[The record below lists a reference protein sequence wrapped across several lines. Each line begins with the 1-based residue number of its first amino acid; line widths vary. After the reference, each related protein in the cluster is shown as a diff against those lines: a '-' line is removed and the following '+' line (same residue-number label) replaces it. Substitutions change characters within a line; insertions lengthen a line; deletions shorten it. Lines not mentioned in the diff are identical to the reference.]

1 MAEQTVRALL
11 GPVMDTSPSF
21 SFSSSILFL
30 SYLYTYEKLCPC
42 IIAAAVHTQK
52 SYTAGWLDPVTLR
65 WPVSN
70 LVAASAAV
78 VC

>member
-21 SFSSSILFL
+21 SSSSSSILFL

-42 IIAAAVHTQK
+42 IIAAAVHTQQ
-52 SYTAGWLDPVTLR
+52 SYTAGWLDP
-65 WPVSN
+65 
-70 LVAASAAV
+70 
-78 VC
+78 